1 VRIAVP
7 ALEDVCAMTVVI
19 PKARCELARRVSGGV
34 EVALYWSADDNTTSI
49 EVWQAET
56 GETVLFA
63 VAPDHALD
71 AFYHPFAHLPPST
84 ADLIQ
89 IAEPG

>member
-7 ALEDVCAMTVVI
+7 AFEDVRAMTNVI
-19 PKARCELARRVSGGV
+19 PERRELAHRVSGGI
-34 EVALYWSADDNTTSI
+34 EVALYWRADDNTTSI

-63 VAPDHALD
+63 VASELALD
-71 AFYHPFAHLPPST
+71 AFYHPFAHLPTTT
-84 ADLIQ
+84 ADLI
-89 IAEPG
+89 PDR